1 MAFRELIQTNFR
13 RKLFSLLL
21 AILVWATIHF
31 TENRQRRSPSWH
43 RRATMFAAHRSITLC
58 VALCLPACGGAT
70 PAKKPEPA
78 DATKSQEPSA

>member
-31 TENRQRRSPSWH
+31 AENRQRRSNDVNSSTNAP
-43 RRATMFAAHRSITLC
+43 TF
-58 VALCLPACGGAT
+58 T
-70 PAKKPEPA
+70 P
-78 DATKSQEPSA
+78 

>member
-31 TENRQRRSPSWH
+31 TENRQRRSSEPNPSTN
-43 RRATMFAAHRSITLC
+43 A
-58 VALCLPACGGAT
+58 PAFT
-70 PAKKPEPA
+70 P
-78 DATKSQEPSA
+78 

>member
-31 TENRQRRSPSWH
+31 AENRQRRSTASNSSTNAP
-43 RRATMFAAHRSITLC
+43 TY
-58 VALCLPACGGAT
+58 T
-70 PAKKPEPA
+70 P
-78 DATKSQEPSA
+78 